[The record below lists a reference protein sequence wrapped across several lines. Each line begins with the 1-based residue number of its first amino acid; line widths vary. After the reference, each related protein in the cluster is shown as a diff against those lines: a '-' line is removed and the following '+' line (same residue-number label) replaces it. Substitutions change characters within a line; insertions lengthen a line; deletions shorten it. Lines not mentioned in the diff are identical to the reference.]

1 MNKLA
6 ETAQET
12 VERVE
17 GTAQDLKE
25 WDDSRPDFPGEHW
38 IVAAA
43 GLALL
48 MAAGRARTPL
58 KAMLLTAAGSAALGR
73 AASGRG
79 GIARLAGWLVRK

>member
-1 MNKLA
+1 MSKLVETTKDAVMKA
-6 ETAQET
+6 EDTARDSKHWDET
-12 VERVE
+12 R
-17 GTAQDLKE
+17 
-25 WDDSRPDFPGEHW
+25 SDFPGEHW

-48 MAAGRARTPL
+48 MAAGQARTPL

-79 GIARLAGWLVRK
+79 GIAKLAGWLVRK